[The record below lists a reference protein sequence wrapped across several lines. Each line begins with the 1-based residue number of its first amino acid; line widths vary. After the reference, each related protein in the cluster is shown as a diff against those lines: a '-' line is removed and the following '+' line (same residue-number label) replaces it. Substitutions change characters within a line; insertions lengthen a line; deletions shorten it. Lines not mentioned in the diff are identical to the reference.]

1 MVVTFFGHRDAPASV
16 ESPLTETLVDLIE
29 NRGATLFYVG
39 NNGEFDRIVQNK
51 LTVLQHQYPCIQI
64 CVVLAYLPG
73 ERNDNKALLNTVYPE
88 GLELVPK
95 RFAICRRNEWMIAQ
109 SDLVVTY
116 VKRSFGGAARYAAI
130 AEKRGKPIINIAEH
144 PYYPE

>member
-39 NNGEFDRIVQNK
+39 NNGEFDRMVQNK
-51 LTVLQHQYPCIQI
+51 LTVLQRQYPHIQI

-73 ERNDNKALLNTVYPE
+73 EYNDNETRLNTVYPE

-95 RFAICRRNEWMIAQ
+95 RFAICRRNEWMIKQ
-109 SDLVVTY
+109 CDLVVTF
-116 VKRSFGGAARYAAI
+116 VNRNFGGAARYAAI
-130 AEKRGKPIINIAEH
+130 AKKHGKPILNVADQSH
-144 PYYPE
+144 RPE